1 MQLSLTESAEAL
13 RSQCPPTLP
22 AVDSSTVCQPSFGD
36 LGNSSGLNQSFTPPL
51 CQSTPQQALGD
62 EKTSEPVTPEL
73 LLSYGIPHHL
83 VGETMQ
89 AIQQSDKRHLLAL
102 KLLQLLF
109 TKEQLSTSNC
119 GGNFGKQQLDGIRLE
134 LMKRKCHFISSLFF
148 PRSGVFFFRGGREKE
163 RVFCLSSITTTKRT
177 PYRRL
182 FLILYT
188 RRKL

>member
-13 RSQCPPTLP
+13 RSQGPPTLP
-22 AVDSSTVCQPSFGD
+22 AVDSSTVCQ
-36 LGNSSGLNQSFTPPL
+36 LFTPPP

-83 VGETMQ
+83 VCNVMQ

-109 TKEQLSTSNC
+109 TKEELSTSNC

-134 LMKRKCHFISSLFF
+134 LLKRKCHFISSLFL
-148 PRSGVFFFRGGREKE
+148 PRSGVVFFRVGREKE
-163 RVFCLSSITTTKRT
+163 RVFSLSSTITTKRT

-188 RRKL
+188 NRKR

>member
-13 RSQCPPTLP
+13 RTQGPPTLP
-22 AVDSSTVCQPSFGD
+22 AVDSSTVCQP
-36 LGNSSGLNQSFTPPL
+36 L
-51 CQSTPQQALGD
+51 CQSTPQQPLED
-62 EKTSEPVTPEL
+62 EKASEPITPEL

-109 TKEQLSTSNC
+109 TKEELSTSNC

-134 LMKRKCHFISSLFF
+134 LLKRKCHFISSLFF
-148 PRSGVFFFRGGREKE
+148 EITEFDLAGSNSGELCASSLFFHD
-163 RVFCLSSITTTKRT
+163 
-177 PYRRL
+177 
-182 FLILYT
+182 
-188 RRKL
+188 